1 MSIPSLTAV
10 LIRFLAGFAL
20 HRHRTVLI
28 AAVAALV
35 LGVLLSGTWVGGVVH
50 TLDRVFSSFT

>member
-1 MSIPSLTAV
+1 MAVPSLTVA
-10 LIRFLAGFAL
+10 LILFLTGFAL

-35 LGVLLSGTWVGGVVH
+35 LGVLLAGTWIGAVVH
-50 TLDRVFSSFT
+50 TLDRVFSSIT